1 MLTVDTAKSRRE
13 RIIEGMAI
21 WGSYYRENIDIFVEE
36 YLNFDFTLRW
46 FQITLLVMMNK
57 ARVFLWIAA
66 RGMGKS
72 FLIAIFAVCRCILYP
87 GTMVVITSGTR
98 GQSINILEKIQTVL
112 MPASANLRNEID
124 LPNSKFSGQDA
135 KVMFKNTSYIK
146 VVTATDNA
154 RSNRANILIVDE
166 FRMVKKDTI
175 DLVLKK
181 FLTSRR
187 MPPYKA
193 LTKEERKA
201 EYAKEPNKSCFLS
214 SAYFKDHW
222 SFVKTVDTWKLML
235 NNDSQ
240 SAPVGFM
247 CGFPYELSI
256 KEGLLFPEDIESDML
271 ESDFSEIKWS
281 MEMEALWFGDD
292 GGAFFDY
299 NSISKNRHI
308 NYAMM
313 PEHQAVLLGNS
324 PKVRIPQKQNGEKRI
339 LSADIALMS
348 SKKHS
353 NDATA
358 IFINQMLPTK
368 AGRYVSNIVYCDV
381 CEGLRTDDQ
390 ALIIRKLFDEFS
402 CDYLVLDANGLGLG
416 VYDCL
421 ARDMVDPDTGEIY
434 PALSCCN
441 SPDMAARCTVPGADK
456 VIWAVKASAQFNS
469 DCAFLLREAFR
480 SGRIR
485 LLITEYDAEKLFDD
499 NIKGFSSLSL
509 SEKERVKLPYTHT
522 TLLIN
527 ELTKLQHEE
536 SGGRVRLFERSGMR
550 KDRYSSLS
558 YNYYVATQL
567 EAKLSKKQNNLT
579 KCDAFVIKAPNYKG
593 KAVSSAYGQ
602 RSTPGW
608 Y

>member
-1 MLTVDTAKSRRE
+1 MAKKVDTAKSRRE
-13 RIIEGMAI
+13 RVIEGMAI
-21 WGSYYRENIDIFVEE
+21 WGSYYRENFDVFVVE
-36 YLNFDFTLRW
+36 YLQLDFLKW
-46 FQITLLVMMNK
+46 FQTMLLVMMNR

-72 FLIAIFAVCRCILYP
+72 FLIAIFAVSRCILYP
-87 GTMVVITSGTR
+87 GTKVVITSGTR
-98 GQSINILEKIQTVL
+98 GQSINVLEKIQTDL
-112 MPASANLRNEID
+112 MPVSPNLRNEID
-124 LPNSKFSGQDA
+124 MLRSKFSGQDA
-135 KVMFKNTSYIK
+135 KIMFKNSSYIK
-146 VVTATDNA
+146 VVTASDNA

-175 DLVLKK
+175 DTVLKK

-187 MPPYKA
+187 MPPYRE
-193 LTKEERKA
+193 LTEAERKA
-201 EYAKEPNKSCFLS
+201 EYKKEPNKSCFLS

-222 SFVKTVDTWKLML
+222 SYNKTKDTWDMML
-235 NNDSQ
+235 KGGGTD
-240 SAPVGFM
+240 FM

-256 KEGLLFPEDIESDML
+256 QEGLLFPEDVEGDML
-271 ESDFSEIKWS
+271 ESDFSEIKWG

-308 NYAMM
+308 NYALM
-313 PEHQAVLLGNS
+313 PDSQASILGNNQ
-324 PKVRIPQKQNGEKRI
+324 KVRIPQKQNGEKRI

-348 SKKHS
+348 SSKHS

-368 AGRYVSNIVYCDV
+368 AGRYVSNIVYSDV

-390 ALIIRKLFDEFS
+390 ALIIRKLFDEFA

-421 ARDMVDPDTGEIY
+421 SRDMIDRDTGEIY

-441 SPDMAARCTVPGADK
+441 NPEMAARCTVPGAEK
-456 VIWAVKASAQFNS
+456 AIWAIKASAQFNS
-469 DCAFLLREAFR
+469 DCAFLLREGFR

-485 LLITEYDAEKLFDD
+485 LLINEFDAEKLFEE
-499 NIKGFSSLSL
+499 NIRGYSSLPY
-509 SEKERVKLPYTHT
+509 SEKEYLKLPYINT

-536 SGGRVRLFERSGMR
+536 SSGKVRIFERSGMR

-567 EAKLSKKQNNLT
+567 ENKLSRLNNNRNT
-579 KCDAFVIKAPNYKG
+579 DNIFTIKAPNYKG
-593 KAVSSAYGQ
+593 KAVNGKHGR
-602 RSTPGW
+602 RSTPSW